1 MERLIGFSPIIL
13 SVLLSIIVCILIR
26 KNKKVFLAS
35 LIILTLVNIAIALY
49 IFEKP
54 IFSLIGD
61 EKIEVAVKTNFS
73 DPGFNA
79 TLHRKDIKE
88 KVLVN
93 SEVDIN
99 KIGEYNITYKLEY
112 LLGEKIL
119 SRKVLVTDKEK
130 PEIILNGDIDYIMYS
145 NAKYNEP
152 GYSAKDNYDGDITNK
167 VTVAKEEISDKK
179 YKKIYTVNDSS
190 GNQTI
195 CERTVTLIEPPKVNP
210 SKNGV
215 IYLTFDDGPSA
226 NTTPKILDILKK
238 QNVKATFFILN
249 YSSANEYLVKRIVD
263 EWHSIGIHG
272 YSHNY
277 KEIYTSEKNYLEN
290 LDKLQEKIKKTTGVT
305 TNITRFPGGS
315 SNTVSKFNKGIMTR
329 LTKLVEAKGYKYYDW
344 NIESGDSGGAKT
356 KEDVYNNV
364 IKYLSKKRANV
375 VLMHDFSSNNKTIN
389 ALNDIINYGKNNG
402 YTFEAINDETPTIHH
417 RVNN

>member
-152 GYSAKDNYDGDITNK
+152 GYSAKDD
-167 VTVAKEEISDKK
+167 
-179 YKKIYTVNDSS
+179 
-190 GNQTI
+190 
-195 CERTVTLIEPPKVNP
+195 
-210 SKNGV
+210 
-215 IYLTFDDGPSA
+215 
-226 NTTPKILDILKK
+226 
-238 QNVKATFFILN
+238 
-249 YSSANEYLVKRIVD
+249 
-263 EWHSIGIHG
+263 
-272 YSHNY
+272 
-277 KEIYTSEKNYLEN
+277 
-290 LDKLQEKIKKTTGVT
+290 
-305 TNITRFPGGS
+305 
-315 SNTVSKFNKGIMTR
+315 
-329 LTKLVEAKGYKYYDW
+329 
-344 NIESGDSGGAKT
+344 
-356 KEDVYNNV
+356 
-364 IKYLSKKRANV
+364 
-375 VLMHDFSSNNKTIN
+375 
-389 ALNDIINYGKNNG
+389 
-402 YTFEAINDETPTIHH
+402 
-417 RVNN
+417 

>member
-35 LIILTLVNIAIALY
+35 LIILTLVNIAIGLY

-79 TLHRKDIKE
+79 TLHGKDIKE

-145 NAKYNEP
+145 NVEYNEP

-179 YKKIYTVNDSS
+179 YKIIYTVNDSS

-195 CERTVTLIEPPKVNP
+195 CERMVTLIEPPKVNP

-249 YSSANEYLVKRIVD
+249 YSSANEHLIKRIVD
-263 EWHSIGIHG
+263 EGHSIGIHG

-277 KEIYTSEKNYLEN
+277 KEIYTSEQTYIEN
-290 LDKLQEKIKKTTGVT
+290 LNKLQEKIKKTTGVT

>member
-35 LIILTLVNIAIALY
+35 LIILTLVNIAIGLY

-79 TLHRKDIKE
+79 TLHGKDIKE

-179 YKKIYTVNDSS
+179 YKIIYTVNDSS

-249 YSSANEYLVKRIVD
+249 YSSANEHLIKRIVD
-263 EWHSIGIHG
+263 EGHSIGIHG

-277 KEIYTSEKNYLEN
+277 KEIYTSEQTYIEN
-290 LDKLQEKIKKTTGVT
+290 LNKLQEKIKKTTGVT

>member
-1 MERLIGFSPIIL
+1 MEKLIGFSPIIL

-79 TLHRKDIKE
+79 TLHGKDIKE

-145 NAKYNEP
+145 NVEYNEP

-179 YKKIYTVNDSS
+179 YKIIYTVNDSS

-210 SKNGV
+210 SKNAV

-249 YSSANEYLVKRIVD
+249 YSSANEHLIKRIVD
-263 EWHSIGIHG
+263 EGHSIGIHG

-277 KEIYTSEKNYLEN
+277 KEIYTSEQTYIEN
-290 LDKLQEKIKKTTGVT
+290 LNKLQEKIKKTTGVT

>member
-13 SVLLSIIVCILIR
+13 SVLLSIIICILIR
-26 KNKKVFLAS
+26 KKKKIFFAS
-35 LIILTLVNIAIALY
+35 LIILTLVNIAIGLY

-79 TLHRKDIKE
+79 TLHGKDIKE

-112 LLGEKIL
+112 LLGEEIL
-119 SRKVLVTDKEK
+119 ERKVLVTDKEK

-179 YKKIYTVNDSS
+179 YKIIYTVNDSS

-195 CERTVTLIEPPKVNP
+195 CERTVTLIESSKVNP

-263 EWHSIGIHG
+263 EGHSIGIHG

>member
-79 TLHRKDIKE
+79 TLHGKDIKE

-93 SEVDIN
+93 SKVDIN

-145 NAKYNEP
+145 NVKYNEP

-179 YKKIYTVNDSS
+179 YKLIYTVNDSS

-195 CERTVTLIEPPKVNP
+195 CERTVTLIKPTKVNL
-210 SKNGV
+210 SKNCV
-215 IYLTFDDGPSA
+215 IYLTFYDGPSA

-263 EWHSIGIHG
+263 EGHSIGIHG

-364 IKYLSKKRANV
+364 IKYLSKKKANV

>member
-26 KNKKVFLAS
+26 KNKKVFFAS
-35 LIILTLVNIAIALY
+35 LIVLTLVNIAIGLY

-61 EKIEVAVKTNFS
+61 EKVEVAVKTNFS

-79 TLHRKDIKE
+79 TLHGKDIKE
-88 KVLVN
+88 RVLVN
-93 SEVDIN
+93 NEVDIN

-145 NAKYNEP
+145 NVEYNEP

-179 YKKIYTVNDSS
+179 YKLIYTVNDSS

-195 CERTVTLIEPPKVNP
+195 CERTVTLIEPSKVNP

-249 YSSANEYLVKRIVD
+249 YSSANEHLVKRIVD
-263 EWHSIGIHG
+263 EGHSIGIHG

-277 KEIYTSEKNYLEN
+277 KEIYTSEQTYIEN
-290 LDKLQEKIKKTTGVT
+290 LNKLQEKIKKTTGVT